1 MSLWSDIQARSAGE
15 IKRKEDEYQNNQESS
30 DLLSQPITFVG
41 NIDKQSIPSAP
52 KGGQIFYTND
62 VITINGIEYPS
73 GCMLLYDGNTWY
85 NMGDYLHQ
93 RVDANIG
100 YYMPDTV
107 QETSIETSI
116 I

>member
-1 MSLWSDIQARSAGE
+1 MSAWGEMRRRSAG
-15 IKRKEDEYQNNQESS
+15 KLTRKEDELQDIEESS
-30 DLLSQPITFVG
+30 DILSQPITFVG

-52 KGGQIFYTND
+52 EGGQIFYTND

-73 GCMLLYDGNTWY
+73 GCMLLYDGNTWH

-107 QETSIETSI
+107 QETSII
-116 I
+116 